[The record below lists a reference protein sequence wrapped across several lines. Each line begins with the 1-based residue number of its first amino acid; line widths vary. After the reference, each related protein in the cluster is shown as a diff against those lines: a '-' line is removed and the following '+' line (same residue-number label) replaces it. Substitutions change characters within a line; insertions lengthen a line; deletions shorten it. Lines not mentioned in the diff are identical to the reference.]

1 MSKGNAMEIQITD
14 DYVMTSD
21 PHNFILNEVG
31 VGKTGKNA
39 GNVRL
44 NAVAYYPCI
53 SDLCTGLVDRKLR
66 SSTATTIEALVAEH
80 NALCEKIEDIFK
92 KEWMHEEVRRCSKC
106 KNYAGKGR

>member
-1 MSKGNAMEIQITD
+1 MEIQITD

-31 VGKTGKNA
+31 VGKTGKNI
-39 GNVRL
+39 GKEWLKPVGF
-44 NAVAYYPCI
+44 YSCI
-53 SDLCTGLVDRKLR
+53 SDLCDGLVNKVLR
-66 SSTATTIEALVAEH
+66 SSNAETIGDLVAEH